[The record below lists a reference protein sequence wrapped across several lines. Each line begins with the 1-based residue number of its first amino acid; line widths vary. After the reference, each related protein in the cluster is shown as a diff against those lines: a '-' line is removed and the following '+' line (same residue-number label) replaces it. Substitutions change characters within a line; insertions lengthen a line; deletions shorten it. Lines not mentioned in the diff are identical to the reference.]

1 MLTQSQSAVE
11 TLAVFDLYKVCGL
24 PTRAD
29 YGFAVQPVF
38 PFVTTKKC
46 SVWLK
51 LLLRSAG
58 QLACPTPDRMIK
70 ALCFRAGR
78 SSIARSIVRQMS
90 SSKPCHRLVESIQH
104 LPASLKVAMVT
115 EAVKTCADLELPETI
130 GVKWGQGDSLMPCP
144 NH

>member
-1 MLTQSQSAVE
+1 MLTELQSAVE
-11 TLAVFDLYKVCGL
+11 PVSVFDLRKARGF

-29 YGFAVQPVF
+29 CGFAVQPGV
-38 PFVTTKKC
+38 PLVTRNKC
-46 SVWLK
+46 SVWPE

-58 QLACPTPDRMIK
+58 QLAWATPDEVNR

-90 SSKPCHRLVESIQH
+90 SGKSYHRLVESIQH
-104 LPASLKVAMVT
+104 LAESLNVDVVA
-115 EAVKTCADLELPETI
+115 EGIESCADLELLKTI
-130 GVKWGQGDSLMPCP
+130 GVKWGQGCFLPCP